1 MSVATEHMYRDH
13 HEGRGRMGYSIL
25 GDARGAFLRREIGT
39 NKRVLDIGCRDG
51 TLTASYAKGN
61 TVTGIDIDSEA
72 LAKAK
77 ERLGIETMHFDLQE
91 EWPLAQKS
99 FDAVVAGEVLEHL
112 FFPERVIEK
121 AARVLQDDGI
131 LVGSVPNAFSLV
143 NRFRLFFGRK
153 RLTPLYDPTHVN
165 HFSRAEFS
173 GLLALHFREVTIE
186 PLGRFARLDAL
197 WKGMF
202 AFDLLFVAKYPK
214 RP

>member
-25 GDARGAFLRREIGT
+25 GDARGAFLRGHIGT
-39 NKRVLDIGCRDG
+39 NKRV
-51 TLTASYAKGN
+51 
-61 TVTGIDIDSEA
+61 ID
-72 LAKAK
+72 
-77 ERLGIETMHFDLQE
+77 
-91 EWPLAQKS
+91 
-99 FDAVVAGEVLEHL
+99 
-112 FFPERVIEK
+112 K
-121 AARVLQDDGI
+121 AARVLRDDGI
-131 LVGSVPNAFSLV
+131 LVGSVPNAFSLI

>member
-25 GDARGAFLRREIGT
+25 GDARGAFLRGHIGT

-61 TVTGIDIDSEA
+61 TVTGVDIDS
-72 LAKAK
+72 
-77 ERLGIETMHFDLQE
+77 
-91 EWPLAQKS
+91 
-99 FDAVVAGEVLEHL
+99 EVLEHL

-121 AARVLQDDGI
+121 AARVLRDDGI
-131 LVGSVPNAFSLV
+131 LVGSVPNAFSLI